1 MAAWVKLLRV
11 RHWLKNLLVLFPLV
25 FSGRAAQPEAFAQ
38 GAAAFAAFCLV
49 ASAIYIVNDIR
60 DAESDRAHPVKAS
73 RPIASGAIGTAPA
86 VAAACICAVLAVLLC
101 VPFAQIARLALV
113 LLASYAA
120 LNLAYSFGAKDIPLL
135 DVAILTAGFVLRILF
150 GGAFCGIEVSSWL
163 FLTVLSLSVFLS
175 LGKRRGEIAR
185 FGTDARASLK
195 RYDPAFL
202 DKNMYVYMGLG
213 LVFYSLWTFQGLGG
227 IYLGESV
234 GQWAMVAG
242 IPVAMFACM
251 RYSACI
257 ERDGSDGDP
266 VGVVLA
272 DKPLLALMAVWAV
285 VMVVGVY
292 AG

>member
-1 MAAWVKLLRV
+1 MVAWVKLLRV
-11 RHWLKNLLVLFPLV
+11 KHWLKNLLVLFPLV
-25 FSGRAAQPEAFAQ
+25 FSGRAVQPEALGQ
-38 GAAAFAAFCLV
+38 GAVAFLAFCLV
-49 ASAIYIVNDIR
+49 ASAVYIVNDIR
-60 DAESDRAHPVKAS
+60 DAESDRAHPVKAA
-73 RPIASGAIGTAPA
+73 RPIASGAIGPGAA
-86 VAAACICAVLAVLLC
+86 VAGAVACAAGAVALC
-101 VPFAQIARLALV
+101 VPFAQIGWLALV
-113 LLASYAA
+113 LLAVYAA
-120 LNLAYSFGAKDIPLL
+120 INAAYSFGCKDIPLL
-135 DVAILTAGFVLRILF
+135 DVAMLTAGFVLRILF

-185 FGTDARASLK
+185 YGTDARASLK
-195 RYDPAFL
+195 RYDRSFL

-234 GQWAMVAG
+234 GQWALVAG

-257 ERDGSDGDP
+257 ERDSSDGDP
-266 VGVVLA
+266 VGVVLS
-272 DKPLLALMAVWAV
+272 DKPLLSLMAVWAV

>member
-1 MAAWVKLLRV
+1 MAAWLKLLRV

-25 FSGRAAQPEAFAQ
+25 FSGRATQPEALAQ
-38 GAAAFAAFCLV
+38 GLAAFAAFCLV

-60 DAESDRAHPVKAS
+60 DAESDRAHPVKAA
-73 RPIASGAIGTAPA
+73 RPIASGAIGTVPA
-86 VAAACICAVLAVLLC
+86 VVAACICVILAILLC
-101 VPFAQIARLALV
+101 APFAQISWLALV
-113 LLASYAA
+113 LLGAYAA
-120 LNLAYSFGAKDIPLL
+120 LNLAYSFGAKDVPLL

-257 ERDGSDGDP
+257 ERDSSDGDP

-272 DKPLLALMAVWAV
+272 DKPLLALMAAWAV

-292 AG
+292 AS

>member
-1 MAAWVKLLRV
+1 MAAWLKLLRV

-25 FSGRAAQPEAFAQ
+25 FSGRATQPEALAQ
-38 GAAAFAAFCLV
+38 GLAAFAAFCLV

-60 DAESDRAHPVKAS
+60 DAESDRAHPVKAA
-73 RPIASGAIGTAPA
+73 RPIASGAIGTVPA
-86 VAAACICAVLAVLLC
+86 VVAACICAILAILLC
-101 VPFAQIARLALV
+101 APLAQISWLALV
-113 LLASYAA
+113 LLGAYAA
-120 LNLAYSFGAKDIPLL
+120 LNLAYSFGAKDVPLL

-257 ERDGSDGDP
+257 ERDSSDGDP

-272 DKPLLALMAVWAV
+272 DKPLLALMAAWAV

-292 AG
+292 AS